1 MRGRDIKIKM
11 VRTPIPPGHQKDR
24 CPTRARNLFAINSAL
39 IRGDTSVVLY
49 DWDHIPQNEI
59 CRIPLADQEI
69 RKQDTEYFP
78 VLINPSRNPDPSGDL
93 QADARRKIESMQW
106 KGLKF
111 KFVKVIAEG
120 GHGYVSLWDV
130 TFDDGSTRRVV
141 IKKGKKDSD
150 SFDHAKEASFHLRYD
165 GAEHTTQVIKLDHES
180 AAIRKAMKN
189 ENPTAAN
196 NFTEGGRWDAAKLK
210 CVVFEYAPYGDVSG
224 LMRNMATTKQKFP
237 NSVLWGIL
245 ECCELSCPNHP
256 SYWLAYFCRCAG
268 TCYCCVYT
276 SVAQIYYL

>member
-1 MRGRDIKIKM
+1 
-11 VRTPIPPGHQKDR
+11 
-24 CPTRARNLFAINSAL
+24 
-39 IRGDTSVVLY
+39 
-49 DWDHIPQNEI
+49 
-59 CRIPLADQEI
+59 
-69 RKQDTEYFP
+69 
-78 VLINPSRNPDPSGDL
+78 
-93 QADARRKIESMQW
+93 
-106 KGLKF
+106 LKF
-111 KFVKVIAEG
+111 KFVKVLAEG

-141 IKKGKKDSD
+141 IKKGKKDSA

-180 AAIRKAMKN
+180 AAIRKAMKK

-196 NFTEGGRWDAAKLK
+196 NFKEDGYWDAAKLK

-245 ECCELSCPNHP
+245 ECCELSCPNH
-256 SYWLAYFCRCAG
+256 S
-268 TCYCCVYT
+268 
-276 SVAQIYYL
+276 SH